1 MELILTQITAP
12 NLFDYATKELAQ
24 DATLAYILAW
34 AHPSYQNKQH
44 RPLNELGTGMLR
56 AMLASQRSEFANLN
70 VTSIEVK
77 TQDNRIDVLARI
89 NDENKDGIVLLIED
103 KVDTH
108 EHSNQIERYVEV
120 ARENYENRE
129 IVPVYVKTGNASQYA
144 LPPKEVCGR
153 ILRQDIL
160 QLLNQYGSAGDTI
173 IDNFKRYL
181 QKWEDETNGYLEHSV
196 SKWSED
202 WKRYEGFYMELEKRM
217 HGDSNQQW
225 GEEFWE
231 YVSNPSGGLLSFAFG
246 HAELYVKHEKVKMY
260 LQIECPAEGQTRLTL
275 RIGIRDNSQVEKI
288 DSNLMWKTFE
298 LLKKHKEGIERLSDL
313 NISKAGRYRGGSSG
327 AVAKFT
333 FDDEENYLALK
344 NDGILDLDS
353 TMERLGRL
361 RDFVYEVSKKTLELN

>member
-1 MELILTQITAP
+1 MNQITTP

-24 DATLAYILAW
+24 DAALAYILAW

-56 AMLASQRSEFANLN
+56 AMLASQRSEFAILN

-89 NDENKDGIVLLIED
+89 NDENEDGIVLLIED

-108 EHSNQIERYVEV
+108 EHANQIERYVEV

-129 IVPVYVKTGNASQYA
+129 IVPVYVKTGNASHYA

-160 QLLNQYGSAGDTI
+160 RLLNQYGTAGDTI

-181 QKWEDETNGYLEHSV
+181 QNWGDETNSYLKHPV

-202 WKRYEGFYMELEKRM
+202 WIRYEGFYMELEKRM

-225 GEEFWE
+225 GEVFWE
-231 YVSNPSGGLLSFAFG
+231 YVSNPSGGLLSFVFG
-246 HAELYVKHEKVKMY
+246 DAWLFKEHEKVKMY
-260 LQIECPAEGQTRLTL
+260 FQIECLPHPTEHPTRLTL
-275 RIGIRDNSQVEKI
+275 RIGIREDSKVGKI
-288 DSNLMWKTFE
+288 DSNLMSKTLDLLNDRFARFE
-298 LLKKHKEGIERLSDL
+298 GLSDL

-333 FDDEENYLALK
+333 FGDEENYLAL
-344 NDGILDLDS
+344 NNGGILDLDS

-361 RDFVYEVSKKTLELN
+361 RDFVKKVSEQNA